1 VNGVTAADPS
11 GAMSAE
17 SRFQLLTD
25 LREADI
31 DRYLALLLMPDA
43 VRGDLLALMLF
54 NAEIAAI
61 RDRIR
66 EPLPGEMRL
75 QWWRDVLSGDR
86 GGEASAHP
94 VASMLVEMIERRG
107 MPVAPLIAMC
117 DARIFDLYDDPMPD
131 RTSYEGYAGE
141 TASSVLQMSAFLIDP
156 EASSATATASGHAGV
171 AQAVAG
177 HLMLL
182 PISQARGQ
190 VFIPADL
197 LIAIGLDRDGFLAGD
212 SAERAASAVR
222 AFAGF
227 GREHLSKARS
237 ALEEVPAS
245 VMPAYLPVALV
256 EAVLNRAE
264 KMGADCLTASV
275 RLPQWRRQMQLWL
288 AARRGSI

>member
-1 VNGVTAADPS
+1 MTVPAALTP
-11 GAMSAE
+11 E
-17 SRFQLLTD
+17 SRSQLLAA

-31 DRYLALLLMPDA
+31 DRYLALLLMPEDA
-43 VRGDLLALMLF
+43 RDDLLALFLF

-61 RDRIR
+61 RDRVR
-66 EPLPGEMRL
+66 EPLPGEVRL

-86 GGEASAHP
+86 DGEAQAHP
-94 VASMLVEMIERRG
+94 VASHLLKVIERRA

-141 TASSVLQMSAFLIDP
+141 TASSLLQMSAFLIDP
-156 EASSATATASGHAGV
+156 AASSVTATASGHAGV

-190 VFIPADL
+190 VFIPGDL
-197 LIAIGLDRDGFLAGD
+197 LAATGLDRSSLLAVD
-212 SAERAASAVR
+212 SKVRATNAVR

-227 GREHLSKARS
+227 GREHLDKARA
-237 ALEEVPAS
+237 ALAQVPAEVS
-245 VMPAYLPVALV
+245 PAYLPVALV
-256 EAVLNRAE
+256 EPVLSRAE
-264 KMGADCLTASV
+264 KMGADCLTRSV
-275 RLPQWRRQMQLWL
+275 RPPQWRRQMQLWR
-288 AARRGSI
+288 AARRGGI